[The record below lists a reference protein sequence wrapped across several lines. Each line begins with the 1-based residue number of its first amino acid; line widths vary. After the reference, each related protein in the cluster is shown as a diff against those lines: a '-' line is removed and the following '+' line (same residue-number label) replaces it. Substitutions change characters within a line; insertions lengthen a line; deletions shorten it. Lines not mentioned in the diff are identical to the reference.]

1 MKPFLNRHERVHG
14 ALGDFSLLSIILFP
28 GVVPIF
34 DMVERNVII
43 YLDKIEY
50 NFLRCP
56 RDRVEFPTGGESPRA
71 LYRVDPVE
79 FRSRR

>member
-1 MKPFLNRHERVHG
+1 MFLGIKISERIV
-14 ALGDFSLLSIILFP
+14 LF
-28 GVVPIF
+28 F

>member
-1 MKPFLNRHERVHG
+1 VFLGIKISERIV
-14 ALGDFSLLSIILFP
+14 LF
-28 GVVPIF
+28 F

-71 LYRVDPVE
+71 LYGVDPVE